1 MELENTNGIGSK
13 PRPRRNDALEQ
24 AKLEG
29 PRRRRIF
36 IMYHGVKDPANLL
49 PTMMTGIRRDTNQ
62 IQGWTKITFPGF
74 VNMR

>member
-1 MELENTNGIGSK
+1 MDDKLEHFFIKAVRSCEIKRKMELENGIGSK

-49 PTMMTGIRRDTNQ
+49 PTMMTGIR
-62 IQGWTKITFPGF
+62 
-74 VNMR
+74 